1 MTRTRSLNSEL
12 SQMKQVTPHPFSNL
26 YL

>member
-1 MTRTRSLNSEL
+1 MSVEIED
-12 SQMKQVTPHPFSNL
+12 SQMKQVTPHLFANT

>member
-1 MTRTRSLNSEL
+1 
-12 SQMKQVTPHPFSNL
+12 MKQVTPHPFANT